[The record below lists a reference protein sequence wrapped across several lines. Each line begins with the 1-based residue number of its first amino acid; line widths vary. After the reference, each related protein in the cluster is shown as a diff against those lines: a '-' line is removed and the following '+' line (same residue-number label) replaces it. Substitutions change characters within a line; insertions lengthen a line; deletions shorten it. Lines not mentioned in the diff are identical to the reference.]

1 MHRFNVFSLLGRAD
15 QTSTYPRRKEG
26 GELFVSGD
34 LTPCFDGGLSVF
46 FSY

>member
-1 MHRFNVFSLLGRAD
+1 MVGGLL
-15 QTSTYPRRKEG
+15 EG

-46 FSY
+46 FSTNHTLHLLIKKTPQI